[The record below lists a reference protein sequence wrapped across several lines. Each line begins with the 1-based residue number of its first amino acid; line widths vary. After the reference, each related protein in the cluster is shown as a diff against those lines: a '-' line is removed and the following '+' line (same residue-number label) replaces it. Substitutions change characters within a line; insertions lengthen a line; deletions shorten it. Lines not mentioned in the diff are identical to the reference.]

1 MLSAVIIV
9 NGKSFRLIGTTV
21 EIESLQAQ
29 LANEYGVA
37 TNIPEVFIKSET
49 VDALDCIPTGQPSSE
64 PTYRPTSFPTQP
76 GDTNPPTAH
85 PTMIPSSVPS
95 SIPSASPSID
105 LDSVDLDVMHE
116 AYRDIRNSTHGQIEF
131 SNFVYKGY
139 SIEGSCD
146 DWDVFRKK
154 ALHLP
159 FPNVDISSV
168 SIFYGYRENVSAI
181 VHTDTA
187 VCEDPVASALIV
199 NNIQTSEPHS
209 IVCQNRTW
217 DFFSCGGVY
226 QLCVDCYFD
235 HDYNETTAQKPR
247 ECPDFSSTV
256 INPCEKGDVY
266 EVYFSVLS
274 VEISEKVL
282 YPKILETIT
291 DVGVSTI
298 SVTVRADAEGLVYC
312 AGYLSSD
319 LPLTSVSRLKLDGAG
334 STLTF
339 LNSSMNNNTSTLISL
354 ENLDPDSNY
363 SIYCYSEDAFGNKM
377 DLKAALATYKPART
391 LCCRRIVLRNTSPR
405 IVFYSPLVPEFV
417 FSFYLNAQVR
427 YTVQVGVSLDRYN
440 CSSHPYAG
448 GSSAAASFPSE
459 FVLQAGTPSGVG
471 YNFVVRGDPG
481 CYRLL
486 LSSASVNGY
495 GVDNS
500 FLNASTKLQILS
512 PDSNIPPPH
521 LMSATFSS
529 DGRKIQLDFDA
540 ATDRGMKFINNIF
553 KQFPCSSLI
562 VVKEGISGLRCIWET
577 DSTLLISLISS
588 KKEFVNIG
596 DEVKLLNGKIKAACP
611 QGMSC
616 SDFNY
621 STEDSVEIAPP
632 LVATYPF
639 VSLQVSSATLSNCS
653 DLEIDPSQSFNK
665 GGAHRPWLRVHWT
678 VSGSGGDTVEI
689 ENQLNAY
696 YANHTVTPFTVL
708 SEFLRVGSLTFTL
721 SLKNF
726 FGKEGITSTT
736 VTIIEEAIPAASV
749 FGPSVFEMNRWA
761 TLELHADGSFQNCYN
776 DTGELHTLSYKWAG
790 YNGVVLDPT
799 LLSTSLNP
807 RIFRLNP
814 YTLDVGSTYSFVS
827 TVAVDDTANSIPV
840 IYTTKVNVI
849 RSGVQAEIAGGELRS
864 VTSSELFLLDAS
876 GSSDLDYPE
885 SPLTTFAWSCVE
897 ESPIFG
903 RQCNT
908 TFSSDS
914 SQYVDSSYLA
924 ANSTTDMSFLFTVSV
939 RGYDGLVATATA
951 AVKVLIAAHLP
962 RVNVVGLNRKYS
974 VSKKVVLSCTVA
986 TTADTLVTWNS
997 SNVDLGIAAST
1008 ALSRFVS
1015 AQSSITFRLS
1025 LKSHTLNPGEYYTF
1039 QFLSSGV
1046 HNNFSDS
1053 TLVQEIKIHMNEP
1066 PSDGYLTVIPSTGF
1080 AFNTTFLLSSLNWDD
1095 DVADYPLKYVIQ
1107 SYNDNRDSATI
1118 LKTRSSIP
1126 SVKSTIP
1133 QGLKLKRYF
1142 VTCEVIVSDVYGSF
1156 GVANSSVIVKPLPS
1170 SQLQIFATGQLTV
1183 ALESFDPDLALNVIS
1198 STVSALNAADCSLAP
1213 DCASLNRYSCGSSP
1227 NTCGICKSGFT
1238 GVPGDSNEACFLQSE
1253 VVGFGER
1260 CTANTMCST
1269 GLCRNGT
1276 CQFRNKEC
1284 IADCTHRKK
1293 GECFAFDYN
1302 GQIMTDNCTYG
1313 NFYCSAK
1320 CVCGSGWK
1328 GEACSIGIAEYNAA
1342 AQLRE
1347 QMCEGLLQLASVT
1360 DALSEDIII
1369 SRARSVA
1376 ALLSDPTVMT
1386 LPALHNCTAA
1396 LTQLV
1401 LSNENAELLSA
1412 DDVGISILQSL
1423 SKVNEA
1429 RSMLSLRIIQDV
1441 LDSVNILTI
1450 ARQASQ
1456 VVGSEVT
1463 SLITDGIRLS
1473 VLKEYFSSASG
1484 LSVFTPTTEYEIV
1497 YGNKL
1502 ITAVLLQSDNVQ
1514 ENSAAS
1520 VALSENTNLEGDTLS
1535 NPVDIMFDLDFS
1547 ELSGR
1552 RMMSSDM
1559 KLTITLPNYRPINY
1573 SNHDASYKVLG
1584 CTRRGDS
1591 LPYNLTITCEK
1602 TRTRHNIECPG
1613 NKPGSLHFSCPTN
1626 FQYPQCL
1633 IYNGSE
1639 FKEDASCTV
1648 DRYNITH
1655 VTCVCGQAG
1664 NLARML
1670 QTGSSSGGFSLTTG
1684 SKEEWTTFEV
1694 LWAPHMQE
1702 VPQLEEA
1709 INASYYLT
1717 TLFLLVLFILSPAF
1731 FVLVDKRSDRRG
1743 IYESTNRN
1751 IFAAVLPVELT
1762 EISWGHRLIEK
1773 CRDNTILCGLFSKK
1787 CSFRHIIKILLLFL
1801 TILFINVTLAFFLY
1815 NDDGSCALKSTK
1827 YDCLDSD
1834 RGFLG
1839 KWQHAC
1845 LWNMDDYC
1853 TFDQTHDNYE
1863 SILKLAVAVLLIS
1876 LPVMSFLDYCVE
1888 IVCNNLDL
1896 LKGSSFKNSFSKI
1909 FADEFEDKEAGAAYA
1924 DAVGS
1929 SWHTAS
1935 SDMIIAARIDVM
1947 RSKMDYTSVAE
1958 EARQTKLIQD
1968 KKLFFNKLS
1977 MERCVRNE
1985 SISPGEVEFKSN
1997 QTVVEKKILK
2007 ARSLALEINCDM
2019 NTLRGDD
2026 AKELLLFRYF
2036 LAASLPHGRGKL
2048 ARRYLINSSLTKNAK
2063 FPDES
2068 KMHAYQFLL
2077 VVYCSLLFVALFK
2090 SGNELNSSAVSIL
2103 AKVTISTFCGYLIL
2117 LELSFTYIVYIALAS
2132 LVRSDVLRLR
2142 DRLQSAGHLIMTRRN
2157 VLALIR
2163 EKFIGIHHFNAAC
2176 RVARIRPKYFISR
2189 LLVQLN
2195 DWDMPTTFAPSTP
2208 YSSGVFFLVA
2218 RICTVLPT
2226 VLGDMCIKG
2235 FLVIFWGSL
2244 CYALFA
2250 LYLVSEPL
2258 FFALALGVGFLGLSV
2273 YHRAKKQNKESLRA
2287 ASKRKEEYRSSV
2299 ANQLLSQREKGDS
2312 TRKPWFGDARI
2323 STVDDKLDQNL
2334 MTTTT
2339 IQFPNRVNDIEAES
2353 LAESPSHVAVNNE
2366 AVIKPQDVC
2375 DSSDELKALYNK
2387 SRRSDSESASF
2398 RNEISREIEAL
2409 RKENQSLK

>member
-1 MLSAVIIV
+1 MLVV
-9 NGKSFRLIGTTV
+9 VDNNFFRFNTTEHNV
-21 EIESLQAQ
+21 DSLQAF
-29 LANEYGVA
+29 LADKYGVSD
-37 TNIPEVFIKSET
+37 NLQEVYIKSET
-49 VDALDCIPTGQPSSE
+49 TDALDCIPTGQPSSE

-85 PTMIPSSVPS
+85 PTMLPSSVPS

-105 LDSVDLDVMHE
+105 LDSVDLDVMHK

-139 SIEGSCD
+139 SIDGSCD

-199 NNIQTSEPHS
+199 NNIQSSEPFS

-217 DFFSCGGVY
+217 DFFSCEGVY

-256 INPCEKGDVY
+256 INPCEKGDAY

-274 VEISEKVL
+274 VDISEKAL

-319 LPLTSVSRLKLDGAG
+319 LPLTTLSRLKLDGAG

-339 LNSSMNNNTSTLISL
+339 FNSSLNNNTSTFISL

-427 YTVQVGVSLDRYN
+427 YTVQVRVTLDRYN

-459 FVLQAGTPSGVG
+459 FVLQAGTPSGMG

-495 GVDNS
+495 GADNS

-621 STEDSVEIAPP
+621 STEDSVEVAPP

-678 VSGSGGDTVEI
+678 VSGSGGDTAEI

-726 FGKEGITSTT
+726 FGKEGISSTT
-736 VTIIEEAIPAASV
+736 VTIIEEAIPTASV

-814 YTLDVGSTYSFVS
+814 YTLDVGSTYNFVS

-924 ANSTTDMSFLFTVSV
+924 ANSNADMSFLFTVSV

-951 AVKVLIAAHLP
+951 TVKVLIAAHLP

-1025 LKSHTLNPGEYYTF
+1025 LKAHTLNPGEYYTF

-1066 PSDGYLTVIPSTGF
+1066 PSDGYMTVIPSTGF

-1133 QGLKLKRYF
+1133 QGLKSMGYF
-1142 VTCEVIVSDVYGSF
+1142 VTCEVIVSDIYGSF
-1156 GVANSSVIVKPLPS
+1156 GVSNSSVIVKPLPS
-1170 SQLQIFATGQLTV
+1170 SQLQIFATGQLSV

-1253 VVGFGER
+1253 VVGFGEQ

-1360 DALSEDIII
+1360 DALSGDVII

-1429 RSMLSLRIIQDV
+1429 RSMLSLRLMQDV
-1441 LDSVNILTI
+1441 LDSVNALTI
-1450 ARQASQ
+1450 ARQANQ
-1456 VVGSEVT
+1456 VVGSEVA
-1463 SLITDGIRLS
+1463 SLISDGIRIS
-1473 VLKEYFSSASG
+1473 VINDYFSGSTGS
-1484 LSVFTPTTEYEIV
+1484 SISTPRTDYEIA
-1497 YGNKL
+1497 YSNML
-1502 ITAVLLQSDNVQ
+1502 FTFVLFDFDFL
-1514 ENSAAS
+1514 ENSEFSMAM
-1520 VALSENTNLEGDTLS
+1520 SEDTTPNDQTLS
-1535 NPVDIMFDLDFS
+1535 NPIQIFFGLQNSNDDV
-1547 ELSGR
+1547 GR
-1552 RMMSSDM
+1552 RLISNNIKVTVD
-1559 KLTITLPNYRPINY
+1559 LPNNRPANY
-1573 SNHDASYKVLG
+1573 TPLG
-1584 CTRRGDS
+1584 IFEGSFGCRKQANG
-1591 LPYNLTITCEK
+1591 LPYNLTISCTSFIGASTK
-1602 TRTRHNIECPG
+1602 YSATCPG
-1613 NKPGSLHFSCPTN
+1613 DRKGILHYSCPGYAHFPRCST
-1626 FQYPQCL
+1626 
-1633 IYNGSE
+1633 YNGPQLE
-1639 FKEDASCTV
+1639 EDESCTV
-1648 DRYNITH
+1648 DKYNSTH
-1655 VTCVCGQAG
+1655 VTCLCLLPA
-1664 NLARML
+1664 
-1670 QTGSSSGGFSLTTG
+1670 SSSTGALSIASFSDEIVTDFAYVFAADEETSPSTFGAVPAVFGVIVAASFVFLIASQCLFLATRKKKRKQKFNAKQ
-1684 SKEEWTTFEV
+1684 SKNIFGNTLPTE
-1694 LWAPHMQE
+1694 
-1702 VPQLEEA
+1702 LEELPWKKRFWGKLKEVSIVVGSIYSDKDKFKFQLKA
-1709 INASYYLT
+1709 IVFVLST
-1717 TLFLLVLFILSPAF
+1717 LLVDT
-1731 FVLVDKRSDRRG
+1731 V
-1743 IYESTNRN
+1743 
-1751 IFAAVLPVELT
+1751 
-1762 EISWGHRLIEK
+1762 
-1773 CRDNTILCGLFSKK
+1773 
-1787 CSFRHIIKILLLFL
+1787 
-1801 TILFINVTLAFFLY
+1801 LAFFLY
-1815 NDDGSCALKSTK
+1815 NDSGECKTMSTK
-1827 YDCLDSD
+1827 EECL
-1834 RGFLG
+1834 
-1839 KWQHAC
+1839 A
-1845 LWNMDDYC
+1845 N
-1853 TFDQTHDNYE
+1853 
-1863 SILKLAVAVLLIS
+1863 
-1876 LPVMSFLDYCVE
+1876 
-1888 IVCNNLDL
+1888 
-1896 LKGSSFKNSFSKI
+1896 KN
-1909 FADEFEDKEAGAAYA
+1909 
-1924 DAVGS
+1924 
-1929 SWHTAS
+1929 
-1935 SDMIIAARIDVM
+1935 
-1947 RSKMDYTSVAE
+1947 
-1958 EARQTKLIQD
+1958 
-1968 KKLFFNKLS
+1968 
-1977 MERCVRNE
+1977 
-1985 SISPGEVEFKSN
+1985 
-1997 QTVVEKKILK
+1997 
-2007 ARSLALEINCDM
+2007 
-2019 NTLRGDD
+2019 
-2026 AKELLLFRYF
+2026 
-2036 LAASLPHGRGKL
+2036 
-2048 ARRYLINSSLTKNAK
+2048 
-2063 FPDES
+2063 
-2068 KMHAYQFLL
+2068 
-2077 VVYCSLLFVALFK
+2077 
-2090 SGNELNSSAVSIL
+2090 
-2103 AKVTISTFCGYLIL
+2103 
-2117 LELSFTYIVYIALAS
+2117 
-2132 LVRSDVLRLR
+2132 
-2142 DRLQSAGHLIMTRRN
+2142 
-2157 VLALIR
+2157 
-2163 EKFIGIHHFNAAC
+2163 
-2176 RVARIRPKYFISR
+2176 
-2189 LLVQLN
+2189 
-2195 DWDMPTTFAPSTP
+2195 
-2208 YSSGVFFLVA
+2208 
-2218 RICTVLPT
+2218 
-2226 VLGDMCIKG
+2226 
-2235 FLVIFWGSL
+2235 
-2244 CYALFA
+2244 
-2250 LYLVSEPL
+2250 
-2258 FFALALGVGFLGLSV
+2258 
-2273 YHRAKKQNKESLRA
+2273 
-2287 ASKRKEEYRSSV
+2287 
-2299 ANQLLSQREKGDS
+2299 
-2312 TRKPWFGDARI
+2312 
-2323 STVDDKLDQNL
+2323 
-2334 MTTTT
+2334 
-2339 IQFPNRVNDIEAES
+2339 
-2353 LAESPSHVAVNNE
+2353 
-2366 AVIKPQDVC
+2366 
-2375 DSSDELKALYNK
+2375 
-2387 SRRSDSESASF
+2387 
-2398 RNEISREIEAL
+2398 
-2409 RKENQSLK
+2409 